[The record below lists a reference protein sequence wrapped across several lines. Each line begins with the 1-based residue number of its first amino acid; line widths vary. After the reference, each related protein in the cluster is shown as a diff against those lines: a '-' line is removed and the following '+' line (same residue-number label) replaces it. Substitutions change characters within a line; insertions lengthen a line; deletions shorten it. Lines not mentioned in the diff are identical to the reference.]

1 MQQACNL
8 RTNCDLSNPW
18 TTEAEGND
26 ATGTLQTLSPPAHG
40 SSASFSPWRR
50 STATPTP
57 INETALLAARD
68 LIGGRLFRKSVAQF
82 RRAVLKGCTALVVAP
97 P

>member
-1 MQQACNL
+1 ML
-8 RTNCDLSNPW
+8 R
-18 TTEAEGND
+18 
-26 ATGTLQTLSPPAHG
+26 GTLQTLSPPAHG
-40 SSASFSPWRR
+40 SSATCSPSQR

-57 INETALLAARD
+57 INETALLAWPRGTQSGTD
-68 LIGGRLFRKSVAQF
+68 SFRKSLAQF